1 MGTSPERV
9 LTDKLGRRSGPRRKY
24 SVAEKRS
31 MVEETRQPG
40 ASVPEV
46 AQRHGVNANLLSVWR
61 RLERQGTLIEVRRSR
76 TPALLPVQ
84 VTTPTLLPT
93 ERAVAPPPPAQ
104 TSSATIEVDFGSGRR
119 LRVLGPF
126 DATVLRELV
135 SALTSR

>member
-1 MGTSPERV
+1 MGTSPETV
-9 LTDKLGRRSGPRRKY
+9 MTDKLGRRSGPRRKY

-31 MVEETRQPG
+31 MVAETRQPG

-61 RLERQGTLIEVRRSR
+61 RLERQGTLIEDRRSK
-76 TPALLPVQ
+76 AASLLPVQ

-93 ERAVAPPPPAQ
+93 ERAVAAPSPAQ
-104 TSSATIEVDFGSGRR
+104 TSPATIEVDLGPGRR
-119 LRVLGPF
+119 LRILGPF
-126 DATVLRELV
+126 DTTLLRELV

>member
-9 LTDKLGRRSGPRRKY
+9 MTDKLGRRSGPRRKY
-24 SVAEKRS
+24 SVAEKLS

-61 RLERQGTLIEVRRSR
+61 RLERQGLLMDGGRSKV
-76 TPALLPVQ
+76 PALLPVK

-93 ERAVAPPPPAQ
+93 EHAVTPVPPK
-104 TSSATIEVDFGSGRR
+104 TSTSIEVDFGSGRR
-119 LRVLGPF
+119 LRVLGPV
-126 DATVLRELV
+126 DAAILRELV
-135 SALTSR
+135 LALSSR

>member
-61 RLERQGTLIEVRRSR
+61 RLDRQGLLLESGRSR
-76 TPALLPVQ
+76 TAALLPVH
-84 VTTPTLLPT
+84 VATPTVLPT
-93 ERAVAPPPPAQ
+93 QHAAAPTPSKTVPA
-104 TSSATIEVDFGSGRR
+104 SIEVDFGSGRR
-119 LRVLGPF
+119 LRVLGPI
-126 DATVLRELV
+126 DAGILRDLV
-135 SALTSR
+135 SALTAR